1 MGALGPVFRTYEPTR
16 DRLVAVKVFRLDI
29 VPEQAQTLADAL
41 SRASEAGLFHP
52 SIVEPIA
59 SGVEGS
65 VAYRA
70 EEYVA
75 AESLDVAMRHYAPAP
90 VEKALPFVTQ
100 LAGAIDFARAA
111 GIGHGG
117 LHPRDIFITPDDA
130 RATGFGV
137 VESLENVGI
146 RAPVRRPYSAPE
158 RIEGQPW
165 GVAADVFALAA
176 ITFELLTARR
186 PAGIGKEAG
195 ALPEIPNR
203 AAVQNVLARAM
214 DQDPARR
221 YPTALAFAAALE
233 AASRGETADE
243 PVPAALPVEVPVDRD
258 DEHPDPPLR
267 QDPGD
272 DHHEPTLFDRDTGH
286 DVEPTLRHH
295 PSAYE
300 ETVPVP
306 VVRPRSDAD
315 QAAQEKFAEEDD
327 SATMA
332 LHTPHHRETGR
343 FADEFAEEEPEIDR
357 RTHDADDDDGTGP
370 YAHGQAGLN
379 LHDRTPAAPAV
390 IPPDE
395 PAAHG
400 MGSYIVVAIVG
411 LILGFAAAYFM
422 WGRNT
427 VPAQASSVEAGAG
440 SSAAAPAASSQ
451 SPAPNSPPASPPAGA
466 AQRAPAPPQPAA
478 AGSSPNAPSP
488 SSRPST
494 TPVAARGEL
503 TVRST
508 PSRAGVTV
516 NGKWRGRTPLTL
528 DALPFGNYVVRVVQP
543 DYKTSRDEFA
553 LDARSPSRTLNVKL
567 ESAKPAAPPR
577 ARASEEASPRAQET
591 TFTGALF
598 VDSHPQGAT
607 VVIDG
612 KPAGKTPLR
621 LSDLRIGTHVV
632 RLELAKHRPWY
643 STARVV
649 AGQEVRVAGSLEEI
663 Q

>member
-1 MGALGPVFRTYEPTR
+1 VLHQVGVGALGPVFRTYEPTR

-29 VPEQAQTLADAL
+29 VPEQAQALADAL
-41 SRASEAGLFHP
+41 SHASEAGLFHP

-137 VESLENVGI
+137 VEALEKVGI

-195 ALPEIPNR
+195 SLPEMPNR
-203 AAVQNVLARAM
+203 QAVQNVLARAM

-221 YPTALAFAAALE
+221 YATALAFAAALE
-233 AASRGETADE
+233 AAWRGEATEEAAPPAVAIPATTEHDNDQVE
-243 PVPAALPVEVPVDRD
+243 PT
-258 DEHPDPPLR
+258 LR
-267 QDPGD
+267 QEAPGELP
-272 DHHEPTLFDRDTGH
+272 EPTLFDHTADD

-300 ETVPVP
+300 ATIPVP
-306 VVRPRSDAD
+306 VISAQTSAASSTENEFSD
-315 QAAQEKFAEEDD
+315 EDHD
-327 SATMA
+327 GATMA
-332 LHTPHHRETGR
+332 LHTSPPAGTDR
-343 FADEFAEEEPEIDR
+343 FADGFADEEPAIE
-357 RTHDADDDDGTGP
+357 HHSHESDDDDATGP
-370 YAHGQAGLN
+370 YAHGHAALD
-379 LHDRTPAAPAV
+379 LHDHAPAAAV
-390 IPPDE
+390 LEE
-395 PAAHG
+395 PRGHSL
-400 MGSYIVVAIVG
+400 GSYIAVAIFG

-422 WGRNT
+422 WGRNA
-427 VPAQASSVEAGAG
+427 VPAAVEADSGSPASQPASSAQSG
-440 SSAAAPAASSQ
+440 SSTDNPKPAATAAAQPSRSAAPPAAAAAAPAATRASAPPPP
-451 SPAPNSPPASPPAGA
+451 PAPTRGA
-466 AQRAPAPPQPAA
+466 I
-478 AGSSPNAPSP
+478 
-488 SSRPST
+488 
-494 TPVAARGEL
+494 

-528 DALPFGNYVVRVVQP
+528 DSLPFGKYVVRVVQP
-543 DYKTSRDEFA
+543 DYKASRDEVA
-553 LDARSPSRTLNVKL
+553 LDARTPSRTLDVKL
-567 ESAKPAAPPR
+567 ESATPPAAPSR
-577 ARASEEASPRAQET
+577 GRASRQEAPRTQE

-612 KPAGKTPLR
+612 KPMGKTPLR
-621 LSDLRIGTHVV
+621 LNAMAIGTHVV

-649 AGQEVRVAGSLEEI
+649 AGQELRVAGSLEEI